1 MELTREQLFRQ
12 IWSEPIGTVAANYG
26 MTGNGLA
33 KVCDRLNIPRPSR
46 SHWTRS
52 PVSREAPPNLPPPP
66 VGLSEIVAF
75 GSRQTRQS
83 PGLRMRMD
91 PATRRSQLIAAAR
104 RIAVGEG
111 LSAVTLRR
119 LGQEVGISETQVH
132 NCFGSRARLL
142 VSMARE
148 EIERQERAR
157 VQSVRRNADRGT
169 TIMLSTIR
177 YLHEAAAHGPLLQML
192 LRVPEVKEAL
202 RDERREA
209 ASRARAPIIEQL
221 THSGAMD
228 AATAR
233 ASTTALAAVS
243 LKAGGI
249 VAARR
254 APFVMV
260 EQLCLSIV
268 MAGVASDEAYT
279 GGGA

>member
-1 MELTREQLFRQ
+1 MDLTREQLFHQ
-12 IWSEPIGTVAANYG
+12 IWSQPIGAVAANYG
-26 MTGNGLA
+26 MTGNGLS
-33 KVCDRLNIPRPSR
+33 KICDRLNIPRPSR

-52 PVSREAPPNLPPPP
+52 PGTREAPPALPPPP
-66 VGLSEIVAF
+66 VGLSEVVAF

-83 PGLRMRMD
+83 PGLRTRMD
-91 PATRRSQLIAAAR
+91 PASRRAQIIAAAQ
-104 RIAVGEG
+104 RIALAEG

-142 VSMARE
+142 VIMARQ
-148 EIERQERAR
+148 EIERQESAR
-157 VQSVRRNADRGT
+157 MQSVMRNADRRT
-169 TIMLSTIR
+169 MIALSTIR
-177 YLHEAAAHGPLLQML
+177 YLHEAAARGPLLQML
-192 LRVPEVKEAL
+192 LRLPEVKEAL

-209 ASRARAPIIEQL
+209 ASHARAPIIEHL

-233 ASTTALAAVS
+233 ASTAALAAVS

-249 VAARR
+249 VASRR
-254 APFVMV
+254 APFMVV

-279 GGGA
+279 GNRL